1 MNQINPIYFPLKGF
15 ILQRDFHILNLR
27 VLMLLIIFICS
38 IPISAQNGSSEL
50 YAPRN
55 IKKSYKNGT
64 RSLDGS
70 PGKNYWQ
77 NYGHYD
83 INLIVKPPDRIIHGS
98 EEITYFNNSPD
109 TLKELDF
116 RLNLNIHKPGAKRFL
131 SIDSSYLTSGI
142 HIDSYSENNIEK
154 SWIEDPYTNTMQRIQ
169 LLKPMIPKDSVK
181 ISFNWHYQIS
191 LESGR
196 EGMIDYQGWAW
207 RGFDDFFEFYN
218 DFNDYT
224 LNVQVPKNYIV
235 WATGTLLN
243 SNDLLQPVY
252 ANKLFKSMVS
262 DSIFHIVTKED
273 WSSKN
278 ITRQNSMNTWKW
290 KVNNVTD
297 MTLAISDHYN
307 WDASSIVVDDKT
319 KRRASVQ
326 SAFYDTAT
334 DFHSMVRYGNFAVEW
349 FSQNWP
355 GIPYPYEKMTI
366 IQGYSEMEYPMM
378 VNDKSFKDT
387 LISKNIV
394 EHEISHTYMPFYM
407 GINETQYGFMDEGW
421 ATAFALLI
429 GRADYGVEKAEK
441 MFIDD
446 QKWWIQGLS
455 FDLPIVTSENN
466 SSGGASA
473 NEYGK
478 PALGYLAL
486 KDMLGDEIFKKCL
499 HFYMDT
505 WHGKHPIPWDFFYSF
520 NTASGQN
527 LNWFWNNWFFSHNY
541 IDLGIRD
548 VNKSDKGYSVTIDN
562 IGGMAVPFA
571 LKVLYNDG
579 SREEIHQTPVV
590 WKNNQMFCVIKIQTK
605 KKVKSLL
612 LDSGVFGD
620 ADETNNTWVSK

>member
-1 MNQINPIYFPLKGF
+1 
-15 ILQRDFHILNLR
+15 
-27 VLMLLIIFICS
+27 MLLIIFICS

-196 EGMIDYQGWAW
+196 EGMIDSTTYFLAYFYPRIAVYDDYQGWAW

-273 WSSKN
+273 LSSKN
-278 ITRQNSMNTWKW
+278 ITKQNSMNTWKW
-290 KVNNVTD
+290 KMNNVTD

-326 SAFYDTAT
+326 SAFSDTAT